1 MTKRI
6 IIFLTILVAGGLKG
20 LDFVSI
26 VLVLAKTLKKEELPP
41 TRSSVKTY

>member
-26 VLVLAKTLKKEELPP
+26 MLVLAKTLKKEELPSSG
-41 TRSSVKTY
+41 TSVKTY

>member
-6 IIFLTILVAGGLKG
+6 IISPTILVVGGLKG

-26 VLVLAKTLKKEELPP
+26 VLVLAKTLKKEELPS
-41 TRSSVKTY
+41 TGSSVKTH